1 MRWRLNIR
9 PTCWRAWVK
18 TLKIARQSMRTPVH
32 QGSCLCERVRYEVT
46 GNLGALVYCHCKRCR
61 KATGSAFIA
70 VAPIAKADFNI
81 TQGAAALATYRSEAG
96 VCRSFCSHCGSPI
109 IAYRES
115 DPDTLRLRIGT
126 LDTPLPTQVSAHIF
140 VASKAEW
147 HDFHDDAP
155 QYAERP

>member
-1 MRWRLNIR
+1 MH
-9 PTCWRAWVK
+9 A
-18 TLKIARQSMRTPVH
+18 PVH
-32 QGSCLCERVRYEVT
+32 HGSCLCGHVRYEVT
-46 GNLGALVYCHCKRCR
+46 GNLGPLVYCHCKRCR

-70 VAPIAKADFNI
+70 VAPIAKADFHI
-81 TQGAAALATYRSEAG
+81 TQGDTALTTYRSEAG
-96 VCRSFCSHCGSPI
+96 VCRTFCSHCGSPI

-126 LDTPLPTQVSAHIF
+126 LDTPLPAQVSAHIF

-147 HDFHDDAP
+147 HAFHDDAP